1 MVSLKNQLGLLK
13 AIELLNTDMQSKVA
27 LHFFGDGECLESLM
41 DFKEQ
46 AMPSLSVEFHGMV
59 NDREEIYSTID
70 VLVVCSE
77 TEGLSM
83 VIIEAMAN
91 QIPVIATNVGGNPKL
106 VLDNQTGWLFDYDDN
121 DKLAKV
127 IHHIINNRA
136 LIDEFGGQ
144 AFSYI
149 SDNFSIQASANKYA
163 EIYQQ

>member
-1 MVSLKNQLGLLK
+1 
-13 AIELLNTDMQSKVA
+13 
-27 LHFFGDGECLESLM
+27 
-41 DFKEQ
+41 
-46 AMPSLSVEFHGMV
+46 
-59 NDREEIYSTID
+59 
-70 VLVVCSE
+70 
-77 TEGLSM
+77 M